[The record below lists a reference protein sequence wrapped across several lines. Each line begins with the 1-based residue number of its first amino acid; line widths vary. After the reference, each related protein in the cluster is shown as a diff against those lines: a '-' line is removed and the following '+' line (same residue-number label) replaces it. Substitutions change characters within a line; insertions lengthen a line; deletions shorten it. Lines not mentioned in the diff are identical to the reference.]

1 MECENIINSI
11 NTDINNKYNIETKL
25 LKRIKYKCSCDEPG
39 DLPNYKHQNL
49 KLSFDFNN
57 YKLSQYI
64 NNNEELDLLELYK
77 KYVENFHTNLTSFK
91 SKYNFNNTYEKFKHG
106 EEMNNNQPPDF
117 YRTEEYLENQE
128 EIYYLEEQIKNL
140 IINLCYL
147 KINDYVKK
155 NYNTECYFIY
165 DLNLDIKFIDDLC
178 KYIYFEHYVN
188 ISDFTLNHSNILSLG
203 YFMNKDRIYHTIKKL
218 AYVNISGDIY
228 YKQQK

>member
-1 MECENIINSI
+1 MECENIIKNI
-11 NTDINNKYNIETKL
+11 NTSIDISSKYKIETKL
-25 LKRIKYKCSCDEPG
+25 LNRIKYRCSCDEPG
-39 DLPNYKHQNL
+39 DLPHYKHQNL

-64 NNNEELDLLELYK
+64 NNNDELGLLELYK
-77 KYVENFHTNLTSFK
+77 KYVENFYTNLINFK
-91 SKYNFNNTYEKFKHG
+91 SINYNSNST
-106 EEMNNNQPPDF
+106 F
-117 YRTEEYLENQE
+117 YTTIEYLENQE

-140 IINLCYL
+140 IINLSYI

-178 KYIYFEHYVN
+178 KYIYFNHYVDIN
-188 ISDFTLNHSNILSLG
+188 DFTLNHSNILCLG
-203 YFMNKDRIYHTIKKL
+203 YFMNKNKIYHTIKKL

-228 YKQQK
+228 YK

>member
-1 MECENIINSI
+1 MECENIIKNI
-11 NTDINNKYNIETKL
+11 NTSIDISSKYKIETKL
-25 LKRIKYKCSCDEPG
+25 LNRIKYRCSCDEPG
-39 DLPNYKHQNL
+39 DLPHYKHQNL

-64 NNNEELDLLELYK
+64 NNNDELGLLELYK
-77 KYVENFHTNLTSFK
+77 KYVENFYTNLINFK
-91 SKYNFNNTYEKFKHG
+91 SINYNSNST
-106 EEMNNNQPPDF
+106 F
-117 YRTEEYLENQE
+117 YTTIEYLENQE

-140 IINLCYL
+140 IINLSYI
-147 KINDYVKK
+147 KINDYVNK

-203 YFMNKDRIYHTIKKL
+203 YFMNKDNIYHTIKKL

-228 YKQQK
+228 YK

>member
-1 MECENIINSI
+1 MECENSIKSIIN
-11 NTDINNKYNIETKL
+11 NDIDNKYKIENKL
-25 LKRIKYKCSCDEPG
+25 LNRIKYRCSCDEPG
-39 DLPNYKHQNL
+39 DLPHYKHQNL

-64 NNNEELDLLELYK
+64 NNNDELGLLELYK
-77 KYVENFHTNLTSFK
+77 KYVENFYTNLINFK
-91 SKYNFNNTYEKFKHG
+91 SKYNSKQYL
-106 EEMNNNQPPDF
+106 DF
-117 YRTEEYLENQE
+117 YRTIEYLENQE

-140 IINLCYL
+140 IINLCYI

-178 KYIYFEHYVN
+178 KYIYFNHYVN

>member
-1 MECENIINSI
+1 MECENSIKSIIN
-11 NTDINNKYNIETKL
+11 NDTDNKYKIETKL
-25 LKRIKYKCSCDEPG
+25 LNRIKYRCSCDEPG

-64 NNNEELDLLELYK
+64 NNNNELGLLELYK
-77 KYVENFHTNLTSFK
+77 KYVENFYRNLINFK
-91 SKYNFNNTYEKFKHG
+91 SKYNSKQYL
-106 EEMNNNQPPDF
+106 DF
-117 YRTEEYLENQE
+117 YRTIEYLENQE

-140 IINLCYL
+140 IINLCYI

-178 KYIYFEHYVN
+178 KYIYFDHYVN
-188 ISDFTLNHSNILSLG
+188 INDFTLNHSNILSLG

-228 YKQQK
+228 YK

>member
-1 MECENIINSI
+1 MECENSIKSIIN
-11 NTDINNKYNIETKL
+11 NDNDIDNKYKIETKL
-25 LKRIKYKCSCDEPG
+25 LNRIKYRCSCDEPG
-39 DLPNYKHQNL
+39 DLPHYKHQNL

-64 NNNEELDLLELYK
+64 NNNDELGLLELYK
-77 KYVENFHTNLTSFK
+77 KYVENFHTNLINFK
-91 SKYNFNNTYEKFKHG
+91 SKYNS
-106 EEMNNNQPPDF
+106 NQYLDF
-117 YRTEEYLENQE
+117 YRTIEYLENQE

-140 IINLCYL
+140 IINLCYI

>member
-1 MECENIINSI
+1 MECENSIKSIIN
-11 NTDINNKYNIETKL
+11 NDIDNKYKIENKL
-25 LKRIKYKCSCDEPG
+25 LNRIKYRCSCDEPG
-39 DLPNYKHQNL
+39 DLPHYKHQNL

-64 NNNEELDLLELYK
+64 NNNDELGLLELYK
-77 KYVENFHTNLTSFK
+77 KYVENFYTNLINFK
-91 SKYNFNNTYEKFKHG
+91 SKYNSKQYL
-106 EEMNNNQPPDF
+106 DF
-117 YRTEEYLENQE
+117 YRTIEYLENQE

-140 IINLCYL
+140 IINLCYI

>member
-1 MECENIINSI
+1 MECENSIKSIIN
-11 NTDINNKYNIETKL
+11 NDIDNKYKIESKL
-25 LKRIKYKCSCDEPG
+25 LNRIKYRCSCDEPG
-39 DLPNYKHQNL
+39 DLPHYKHQNL

-64 NNNEELDLLELYK
+64 NNNDELGLLELYK
-77 KYVENFHTNLTSFK
+77 KYVENFHTNLINFK
-91 SKYNFNNTYEKFKHG
+91 SKYNS
-106 EEMNNNQPPDF
+106 NQYLDF
-117 YRTEEYLENQE
+117 YRTIEYLENQE

-140 IINLCYL
+140 IINLCYI

>member
-1 MECENIINSI
+1 MECENSIKSIIN
-11 NTDINNKYNIETKL
+11 NDNDIDNKYKIETKL
-25 LKRIKYKCSCDEPG
+25 LNRIKYRCSCDEPG
-39 DLPNYKHQNL
+39 DLPHYKHQNL

-64 NNNEELDLLELYK
+64 NNNDELDLLKLYK
-77 KYVENFHTNLTSFK
+77 KYVENFHTNLINFK
-91 SKYNFNNTYEKFKHG
+91 SKYNSNKS
-106 EEMNNNQPPDF
+106 PDF
-117 YRTEEYLENQE
+117 YRTIEYLENQE

-140 IINLCYL
+140 IINLCYI

-178 KYIYFEHYVN
+178 KFIYFNHYVN
-188 ISDFTLNHSNILSLG
+188 SSDFTLNHSNILSLG

-218 AYVNISGDIY
+218 AYINISGDIY
-228 YKQQK
+228 YKQSK